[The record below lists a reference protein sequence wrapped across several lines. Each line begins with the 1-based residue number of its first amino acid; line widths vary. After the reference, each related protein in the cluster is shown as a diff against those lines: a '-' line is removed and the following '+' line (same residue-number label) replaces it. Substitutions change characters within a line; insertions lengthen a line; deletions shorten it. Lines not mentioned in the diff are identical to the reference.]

1 MKAPVPERF
10 FLLDQEPKTRAVIT
24 DNRTLNFEE
33 LKENVLAIS
42 FSLREKGILN
52 GSYIGII
59 ASGSPEYF
67 FNVLALWQLGAV
79 AVPLNVRLPKS
90 ELLNQLKYARCKF
103 VLTNSESEFNIDDSS
118 IEIIKFPSVQSN
130 HKLAVETREIS
141 LNESAAV
148 IFTSGSGLIPKG
160 VELTFNSFYQSA
172 FYSNKLLR
180 YSYSDKLLVSLPLYH
195 IGGFSILTRALLW
208 GVPLI
213 FPESLSADNLAA
225 SINNHHPTIISLVAA
240 QLKELIDKGIS
251 PNTEL
256 KNSLLGGGFSDT
268 GLVATAIESGWPINI
283 VYGSTETAS
292 FVTALLTEEFNIKQ
306 NSVGRPVPP
315 VNIFIQDENATE
327 LKPYEVGEIVI
338 LTPALMK
345 RYIGTTDNAGN
356 VNNRVYYSGDLGYL
370 DEEGY
375 LYVTGRKDNIISTG
389 GEKVNPAEVESALLE
404 HPQIAD
410 AVVFPIKDNKWGEI
424 VAAAVVKKNETEELN
439 YLELKTFLEKR
450 VTGFKIPKKIFF
462 EKSLPKTELG
472 KVQRNKLGD
481 YYKL

>member
-1 MKAPVPERF
+1 MKAPAPERF
-10 FLLDQEPKTRAVIT
+10 FLLDQEPKARAVIT
-24 DNRTLNFEE
+24 ESRSLNFEE

-42 FSLREKGILN
+42 FSLQEKGISH
-52 GSYIGII
+52 GSYVGII
-59 ASGSPEYF
+59 APNSPEYF

-79 AVPLNVRLPKS
+79 AVPLNVRLSKS
-90 ELLNQLKYARCKF
+90 ELLSQLKCAGCKLI
-103 VLTNSESEFNIDDSS
+103 LTNNEFEFTLDEPS
-118 IEIIKFPSVQSN
+118 IQIIKFPASHNIQK
-130 HKLAVETREIS
+130 HAVEARQIN
-141 LNESAAV
+141 LNETAAV

-160 VELTFNSFYQSA
+160 VELTFDSFYQSA

-213 FPESLSADNLAA
+213 FPETLSADNLAA
-225 SINNHHPTIISLVAA
+225 AINNHHPTIISLVAA
-240 QLKELIDKGIS
+240 QLKEFIDEGIS
-251 PNTEL
+251 PNPEL
-256 KNSLLGGGFSDT
+256 KNCLLGGGFSDQ
-268 GLVATAIESGWPINI
+268 GLVVTAIESGWPVNI

-306 NSVGRPVPP
+306 NSAGRPVPP
-315 VNIFIQDENATE
+315 VNIFIRDENGME
-327 LKPYEVGEIVI
+327 LKPYEIGEIVL

-345 RYIGTTDNAGN
+345 GYIGTTDTAGN
-356 VNNRVYYSGDLGYL
+356 VNNKVYFSGDLGFL

-375 LYVTGRKDNIISTG
+375 LYVTGRKDYIISTG

-410 AVVFPIKDNKWGEI
+410 VVVFPLKDDKWGEI
-424 VAAAVVKKNETEELN
+424 VAAAVVKKNDTGKLT
-439 YLELKTFLEKR
+439 YTGLKTFLEKLLP
-450 VTGFKIPKKIFF
+450 GFKIPKKIFF

-481 YYKL
+481 HYKL